1 MILTKKYA
9 LALIRKGKAERV
21 HTPLAQITTA
31 RKLDKLY
38 AVLQRP
44 DRHGGW
50 RTDHYLA

>member
-1 MILTKKYA
+1 MILSKKYA
-9 LALIRKGKAERV
+9 LSLIRKGKADRV
-21 HTPLAQITTA
+21 YTPLLEITTA